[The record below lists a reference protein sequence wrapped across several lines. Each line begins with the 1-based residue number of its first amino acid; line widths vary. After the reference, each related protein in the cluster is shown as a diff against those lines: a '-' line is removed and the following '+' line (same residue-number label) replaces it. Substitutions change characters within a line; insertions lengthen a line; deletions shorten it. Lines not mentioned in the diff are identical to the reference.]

1 MTVSIDTVN
10 EVLGRM
16 DAMIER
22 IKGLDKIL
30 IRFILDSSNSLTQES
45 RYLGQSC
52 EQRRW
57 T

>member
-30 IRFILDSSNSLTQES
+30 TRFILDSSNSLTHES
-45 RYLGQSC
+45 RHLRQSC
-52 EQRRW
+52 ERRRW